1 MEATNI
7 SKDITFKELVNLWFN
22 DKKKENSDSSKKRIL
37 QIMGTINSFIGDM
50 KVKDIKLED
59 IKKYVSHLDSKTRT
73 IGYCIAKK
81 NIRRTLHKY
90 HYISNNHIKKEIN
103 AHTSTIGLALAGH
116 RTCINW
122 CKRFAKKLKIPY
134 SELFDEYS
142 EEVKYATSDKQKNI
156 SIIRNV
162 LGYGCEIGII
172 NENVADLDHL
182 GKLSWKKPKKY
193 SPATKEDLNNLFLY
207 VLDHNNRKL
216 ALSIVLLMVAKFQR
230 KKIAGLKWE
239 DIDFE
244 NNIINIK
251 REVSISNI
259 KIIERDYTESI
270 KIDERILILLE
281 DYQNY
286 LNHKNVKSEYVFPRE
301 NGEMTHP
308 TTHKTFLRRSLMGIG
323 KPELGIINFKIA
335 NLSIDDVSAE
345 LFDYIKPKGITEKK
359 EKKVIS
365 KNKSCNR
372 KLSSN
377 FTEVNNEMKKYGF
390 KTYQEY
396 FDFINFLEAVEKSN
410 QKKEAR
416 GEMI

>member
-1 MEATNI
+1 MKATNI
-7 SKDITFKELVNLWFN
+7 SKDITFKELGNLWFN
-22 DKKKENSDSSKKRIL
+22 DKKKENSDPSKKKIL
-37 QIMGTINSFIGDM
+37 QTKKDVDDFLGKIKVINIT
-50 KVKDIKLED
+50 LED
-59 IKKYVSHLDSKTRT
+59 VQKYATRLDNKTRT
-73 IGYCIAKK
+73 IGYCVAKK
-81 NIRRTLHKY
+81 NIRQTLYKHG
-90 HYISNNHIKKEIN
+90 YISNNNIKRKIN
-103 AHTSTIGLALAGH
+103 MKTSTFAQALAGH

-122 CKRFAKKLKIPY
+122 CKRFAKRLNIPY
-134 SELFDEYS
+134 SDLFDEHS

-244 NNIINIK
+244 NSIINIK

-335 NLSIDDVSAE
+335 NLSIDDVSDE

-359 EKKVIS
+359 KKKVKS

-377 FTEVNNEMKKYGF
+377 FTEVKNEMKKYGF

-416 GEMI
+416 GEMV